1 MLDDLKRALARVQ
14 SDYAFYVDCQTNPAL
29 ALAGYD
35 LSADERSA
43 LTDPK
48 KLADVLLNGGLG
60 ISRLGITV
68 TIKGRHDWVNRSPRP
83 KPKPPNPTMEQA
95 DDGAKGEFFGRQ
107 IAGAEG
113 GAQVEAIKRA
123 STSDARTGATLRL
136 MELLG

>member
-1 MLDDLKRALARVQ
+1 MLHDLKRALARVQ
-14 SDYAFYVDCQTNPAL
+14 TDYAFYVDCQTNPAV

-60 ISRLGITV
+60 VSRLGITV
-68 TIKGRHDWVNRSPRP
+68 TIKGRHDWVNPKPRPRP
-83 KPKPPNPTMEQA
+83 KPPQPPSPTMEEA
-95 DDGAKGEFFGRQ
+95 DDDAKL
-107 IAGAEG
+107 A
-113 GAQVEAIKRA
+113 AQVEAIKRA
-123 STSDARTGATLRL
+123 STSDARRLSTLRL

>member
-14 SDYAFYVDCQTNPAL
+14 ADYAFYVDCQTNPAV

-48 KLADVLLNGGLG
+48 KLADVLNAGLG
-60 ISRLGITV
+60 VNPFRITV
-68 TIKGRHDWVNRSPRP
+68 TIKGRHDWVNVT
-83 KPKPPNPTMEQA
+83 KTKMEQA
-95 DDGAKGEFFGRQ
+95 DHDAKVS
-107 IAGAEG
+107 AEID
-113 GAQVEAIKRA
+113 AIKQA

>member
-14 SDYAFYVDCQTNPAL
+14 ADYAFYVECQTNPAV

-35 LSADERSA
+35 LSAEERSA

-48 KLADVLLNGGLG
+48 KLADVLNGGLG
-60 ISRLGITV
+60 VNPLRITV
-68 TIKGRHDWVNRSPRP
+68 TIKGRHDWVNRSP
-83 KPKPPNPTMEQA
+83 KPKNPKMEQA
-95 DDGAKGEFFGRQ
+95 DDDAKV
-107 IAGAEG
+107 A
-113 GAQVEAIKRA
+113 AQVEAIKTA

>member
-29 ALAGYD
+29 VLAGYD

-95 DDGAKGEFFGRQ
+95 DDGAKV
-107 IAGAEG
+107 

>member
-14 SDYAFYVDCQTNPAL
+14 ADYAFYVDCQTNPAV

-48 KLADVLLNGGLG
+48 KLADVLTGGLG
-60 ISRLGITV
+60 VSPLRITV
-68 TIKGRHDWVNRSPRP
+68 TIKGRHDWVNRSPKPRP
-83 KPKPPNPTMEQA
+83 MPKPPNPTMEQA
-95 DDGAKGEFFGRQ
+95 DDDAKL
-107 IAGAEG
+107 A
-113 GAQVEAIKRA
+113 AQVEAIKRA
-123 STSDARTGATLRL
+123 STSDARTAATLRL